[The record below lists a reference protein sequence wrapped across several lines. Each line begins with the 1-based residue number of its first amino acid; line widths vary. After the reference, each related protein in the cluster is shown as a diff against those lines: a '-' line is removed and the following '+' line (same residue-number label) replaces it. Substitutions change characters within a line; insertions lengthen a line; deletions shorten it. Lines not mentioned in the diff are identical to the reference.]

1 MNSLKNINQKNPD
14 NIRAEMKSQLKSQQG
29 GFLQIIVAIII
40 ALVILNVLG
49 VDLREVLARP
59 WVREFGAYIVSLMK
73 IVWQDILLIIAF
85 FKDLAA

>member
-1 MNSLKNINQKNPD
+1 MHNTQ
-14 NIRAEMKSQLKSQQG
+14 SQQG

-49 VDLREVLARP
+49 INLSEVLAKP

>member
-1 MNSLKNINQKNPD
+1 MHTSQKQ
-14 NIRAEMKSQLKSQQG
+14 KG
-29 GFLQIIVAIII
+29 GFIQIIVAIII

-49 VDLREVLARP
+49 ISMSEVLAKP
-59 WVREFGAYIVSLMK
+59 WVREFGAYMVSLLK

>member
-1 MNSLKNINQKNPD
+1 MNKIQT
-14 NIRAEMKSQLKSQQG
+14 QQG

-49 VDLREVLARP
+49 INLSEVLAKP
-59 WVREFGAYIVSLMK
+59 WVREFGAYIVSLMR

>member
-1 MNSLKNINQKNPD
+1 MNKTQTK
-14 NIRAEMKSQLKSQQG
+14 QG

-40 ALVILNVLG
+40 ALVIINVLG
-49 VDLREVLARP
+49 IDLREVLARP
-59 WVREFGAYIVSLMK
+59 WVREFGAYIVSLMR

>member
-1 MNSLKNINQKNPD
+1 MNKTQT
-14 NIRAEMKSQLKSQQG
+14 QQG

-40 ALVILNVLG
+40 ALVIINVLG
-49 VDLREVLARP
+49 IDLREVLARP
-59 WVREFGAYIVSLMK
+59 WVREFGAYIVSLMR

>member
-1 MNSLKNINQKNPD
+1 MNTTNSRKINRPFRN
-14 NIRAEMKSQLKSQQG
+14 SQQG
-29 GFLQIIVAIII
+29 GFLQIIVALII

-49 VDLREVLARP
+49 VDLREVLAKP

>member
-1 MNSLKNINQKNPD
+1 MNN
-14 NIRAEMKSQLKSQQG
+14 QQG
-29 GFLQIIVAIII
+29 GFLQIIVALII

-49 VDLREVLARP
+49 VDLREVLAKP

>member
-1 MNSLKNINQKNPD
+1 MKNISMNNQ
-14 NIRAEMKSQLKSQQG
+14 RGQYSGQQG

-49 VDLREVLARP
+49 IDLREVLSKP
-59 WVREFGAYIVSLMK
+59 WVREFGAYIVSLMR

>member
-1 MNSLKNINQKNPD
+1 MKNISTNNQTAKQS
-14 NIRAEMKSQLKSQQG
+14 KQQG

-49 VDLREVLARP
+49 VDLREVLAKP
-59 WVREFGAYIVSLMK
+59 WVREFGAYIVSLMR

>member
-1 MNSLKNINQKNPD
+1 MRNTQT
-14 NIRAEMKSQLKSQQG
+14 QQG

-40 ALVILNVLG
+40 ALVIINVLG
-49 VDLREVLARP
+49 IDLREVLARP
-59 WVREFGAYIVSLMK
+59 WVREFGAYIVSLMR

>member
-1 MNSLKNINQKNPD
+1 MNKKQI
-14 NIRAEMKSQLKSQQG
+14 QQG

-40 ALVILNVLG
+40 ALVLLNVLG
-49 VDLREVLARP
+49 INLSEVLAKP
-59 WVREFGAYIVSLMK
+59 WVREFGAYIVSLMR

>member
-1 MNSLKNINQKNPD
+1 MNTTIQKDSETKNAN
-14 NIRAEMKSQLKSQQG
+14 G

-49 VDLREVLARP
+49 IDLREVLAKP

>member
-1 MNSLKNINQKNPD
+1 MKYFSIHNQKGQ
-14 NIRAEMKSQLKSQQG
+14 RTKQQG

-49 VDLREVLARP
+49 INLSEVLAKP
-59 WVREFGAYIVSLMK
+59 WVREFGAYIVSLMR

>member
-1 MNSLKNINQKNPD
+1 MNKIQT
-14 NIRAEMKSQLKSQQG
+14 QQG

-40 ALVILNVLG
+40 ALVIINVLG
-49 VDLREVLARP
+49 IDLREVLARP
-59 WVREFGAYIVSLMK
+59 WVREFGAYIVSLMR

>member
-1 MNSLKNINQKNPD
+1 MNISNNRKTHLGNRI
-14 NIRAEMKSQLKSQQG
+14 SSQQG
-29 GFLQIIVAIII
+29 GFLQIIVALII

-49 VDLREVLARP
+49 VDLREVLAKP

-73 IVWQDILLIIAF
+73 IVWQDVLLIIAF

>member
-1 MNSLKNINQKNPD
+1 MNKTKT
-14 NIRAEMKSQLKSQQG
+14 QQG

-40 ALVILNVLG
+40 ALVIINVLG
-49 VDLREVLARP
+49 IDLREVLARP
-59 WVREFGAYIVSLMK
+59 WVREFGAYIVSMMR

>member
-1 MNSLKNINQKNPD
+1 MHKTQT
-14 NIRAEMKSQLKSQQG
+14 QQG

-49 VDLREVLARP
+49 INLSEVLAKP
-59 WVREFGAYIVSLMK
+59 WVREFGAYIVSMMK

>member
-1 MNSLKNINQKNPD
+1 MSTISKLKEIKSCTSDTNQK
-14 NIRAEMKSQLKSQQG
+14 

-40 ALVILNVLG
+40 ALVLLNVLG
-49 VDLREVLARP
+49 INISEVLAKP
-59 WVREFGAYIVSLMK
+59 WVREFGAYIVSLMR

>member
-1 MNSLKNINQKNPD
+1 MKHISIYNQTAKQSKQ
-14 NIRAEMKSQLKSQQG
+14 EG

-49 VDLREVLARP
+49 VDLREVLAKP
-59 WVREFGAYIVSLMK
+59 WVREFGAYIVSLMR

>member
-1 MNSLKNINQKNPD
+1 MSTKINTTNSNQMDRRTNQ
-14 NIRAEMKSQLKSQQG
+14 S

-49 VDLREVLARP
+49 IDIREVLAKP
-59 WVREFGAYIVSLMK
+59 WVREFGAYIVSLMR